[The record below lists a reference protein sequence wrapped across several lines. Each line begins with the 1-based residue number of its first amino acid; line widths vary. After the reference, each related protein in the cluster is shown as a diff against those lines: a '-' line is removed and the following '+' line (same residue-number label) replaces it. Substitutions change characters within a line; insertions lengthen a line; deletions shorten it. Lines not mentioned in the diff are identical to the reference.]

1 MSKKFIFLVSATAMF
16 VFSGCSLINSNYTV
30 PVPTD
35 SNLLDS
41 SNTIS
46 KARYKATMKPYVNRG
61 KVYKPKEVSLKH
73 TQLGLASWYGPGFH
87 GKKTSSGEYYNMYS
101 LTAAHKT
108 LPLGTLVK
116 VENLKTH
123 KSVVVKINDR
133 GPFVANR
140 VIDCSYLAAKKIGLV
155 KDGVAPVKLTVIGKV

>member
-1 MSKKFIFLVSATAMF
+1 MGRNFLFLVSATAMF
-16 VFSGCSLINSNYTV
+16 VFSGCSVINSNYST
-30 PVPTD
+30 P
-35 SNLLDS
+35 SHIES

-46 KARYKATMKPYVNRG
+46 KARYKATMKPYVRRG
-61 KVYKPKEVSLKH
+61 KVIQPKEVSVNH

-87 GKKTSSGEYYNMYS
+87 GKKTSSGEYYNMYA

-108 LPLGTLVK
+108 LPLGTLVM

-155 KDGVAPVKLTVIGKV
+155 KDGVAPVKLTVVGKV